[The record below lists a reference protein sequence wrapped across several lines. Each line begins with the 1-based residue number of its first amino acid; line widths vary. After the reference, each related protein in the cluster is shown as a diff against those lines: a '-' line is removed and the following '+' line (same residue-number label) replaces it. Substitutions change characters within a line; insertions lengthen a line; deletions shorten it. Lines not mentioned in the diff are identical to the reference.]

1 MSIFDDWKFWTVL
14 YLICS
19 ITFAQTFKK
28 ANRNAKDLGN
38 LTILLEIFTALF
50 AIIFIPFFAINFPTD
65 IETYLHLLIVVILY
79 AFVDRLNVEARYG
92 IDPSVFSM
100 LKQLSTVFL
109 MIFGFIFL
117 KEEPVITRI
126 VGAIII
132 ISANIL
138 LSIDKGKIKINKYFI
153 MSFISNFLFAVAM
166 LINVNISSQFNLAIY
181 TIFTVSIPALL
192 IFLFGRHSI
201 RGLIKEFNLYSKTKF
216 LVSAFCWAL
225 MLISSVKAYQ
235 VGSVAVIAPI
245 LTLTSVLNTFYEF
258 LVLKNKNQVLQ
269 KIICSVMIIIGVL
282 LIKM

>member
-1 MSIFDDWKFWTVL
+1 MSIFDDWKFWTII
-14 YLICS
+14 YLISS

-28 ANRNAKDLGN
+28 ANRSAKDLGN
-38 LTILLEIFTALF
+38 LTILLEVFTALF
-50 AIIFIPFFAINFPTD
+50 AVIFIPFFGISFPTD
-65 IETYLHLLIVVILY
+65 IETYFHLLIVVILY

-92 IDPSVFSM
+92 LDPSVFSM

-126 VGAIII
+126 IGAVIII
-132 ISANIL
+132 ISNVL

-166 LINVNISSQFNLAIY
+166 FINVNISCQFNLAIY
-181 TIFTVSIPALL
+181 TIFTVSIPALF
-192 IFLFGRHSI
+192 IYIFGRHSVK
-201 RGLIKEFNLYSKTKF
+201 GLIEEFNLYSKPKF
-216 LVSAFCWAL
+216 LISSFCWAL
-225 MLISSVKAYQ
+225 MLIASVRAYQ

-258 LVLKNKNQVLQ
+258 LVLKNKNQLLQ
-269 KIICSVMIIIGVL
+269 KFICSIMIIIGVL